1 MKSIVLTI
9 CFVVLITG
17 TNSIFWSRRRRR
29 RSPPPCNAR
38 NCQVGSWTSW
48 SSCSHQCGTSGSQ
61 TRIRQKLQ
69 AAQCGG
75 TCPYKLQETQACNRG
90 NCKHGGTPN
99 NAGCSCR
106 VGYGGRCCQQ
116 GEVNERKTV
125 LLLRPLVWAW
135 GKLLNESTACLHR
148 GKFSPNCFSSS
159 FAICMIR
166 FRILRRRK
174 GNNLTGGQTLICSR
188 YYFKTNFVVNREPLS
203 F

>member
-17 TNSIFWSRRRRR
+17 TNSIFWRRRRRRR
-29 RSPPPCNAR
+29 RSSPPPCSAI
-38 NCQVGSWTSW
+38 NCKVGSWTSW
-48 SSCSHQCGTSGSQ
+48 SSCSRQCGTSGSQ
-61 TRIRQKLQ
+61 TRTRQKLQ

-106 VGYGGRCCQQ
+106 LGYGGRCCQQ
-116 GEVNERKTV
+116 GEVNERKPV
-125 LLLRPLVWAW
+125 LVLRPLVWAW
-135 GKLLNESTACLHR
+135 GNLLNESTACLHR

-174 GNNLTGGQTLICSR
+174 GNNLNLLLQECSLFSYHR
-188 YYFKTNFVVNREPLS
+188 GSNFDLY
-203 F
+203 